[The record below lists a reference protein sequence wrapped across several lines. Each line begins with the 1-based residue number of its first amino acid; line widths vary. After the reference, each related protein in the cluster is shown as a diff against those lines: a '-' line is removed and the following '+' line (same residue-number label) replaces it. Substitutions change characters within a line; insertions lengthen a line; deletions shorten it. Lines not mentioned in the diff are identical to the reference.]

1 MKVIIF
7 GATGGIGKWAVKH
20 AQKKGYEVT
29 VYVRNAKKM
38 DDTKDIIIIEGN
50 ISDNEA
56 VEKALEGQNVV
67 IWCIG
72 IPMKKN
78 YEKKEYLEGHKILIN
93 AMKKKGVKRLID
105 WGTPSISFEKDQIS
119 LITTVPKFLAG
130 ILFSKAKEEMIEIG
144 ELIKQS
150 NLDWTLVRFLA
161 PNDGPYTGKV
171 TVGFGNIWF
180 MNFSISRE
188 DIGAFMIEQIENKEF
203 IHSMPIISG

>member
-1 MKVIIF
+1 MVHRYSN
-7 GATGGIGKWAVKH
+7 G
-20 AQKKGYEVT
+20 
-29 VYVRNAKKM
+29 
-38 DDTKDIIIIEGN
+38 
-50 ISDNEA
+50 
-56 VEKALEGQNVV
+56 
-67 IWCIG
+67 
-72 IPMKKN
+72 KN
-78 YEKKEYLEGHKILIN
+78 YEKKESLEGHKILIN
-93 AMKKKGVKRLID
+93 AMKKMGVKRLID

-119 LITTVPKFLAG
+119 IITTVPKFLAG
-130 ILFSKAKEEMIEIG
+130 ILFSKAKEEIIEIG

-188 DIGAFMIEQIENKEF
+188 DIGAFMIEQIEKKEF